1 MGRLMSDNNKA
12 VLAKK
17 QAELK
22 KKKIILHNNEEGYD
36 KREAQASALIQKGK
50 LTDPEKETLSVLQS
64 RIEKYPGIIAK
75 NKEYIATLE
84 KEISE
89 LKKTVGKKS
98 KNSEPEAKKAHKDT
112 GKSTSKKPVPAKSAK
127 TKVIKVKKC
136 TTTKCEPKPKD
147 KVKFIGKICITIDHL
162 GTGLAKTSLQV
173 VKELRGLKNSKG
185 LNIPVPVTVF
195 VTCRAGGKKMMGKPA
210 QFKIKQTDRQA
221 IATFTE
227 NDMKMIMD
235 MKALGAEIGVHLLG
249 TLDVKGLNE
258 ETAAQKQIDNINYI
272 RTAKLNFDYKKY
284 KKGTLVVGD
293 VRTASYHGKG
303 DEIKKVAGL
312 KNTTVQNSFKCIRGV
327 SPSKPKAKG
336 LTKYTPVF
344 YHTVDI
350 KKNVEK
356 NPKSVTH
363 FFFHSHQ
370 TIENDLYEELLDGL
384 KSGKYKAAPY
394 CSK

>member
-1 MGRLMSDNNKA
+1 MSDLSKYTEQQLKDNIK
-12 VLAKK
+12 AKK
-17 QAELK
+17 EQYTDAQNSKDPKERAK
-22 KKKIILHNNEEGYD
+22 APKYKIGLD
-36 KREAQASALIQKGK
+36 R
-50 LTDPEKETLSVLQS
+50 
-64 RIEKYPGIIAK
+64 
-75 NKEYIATLE
+75 LE
-84 KEISE
+84 KELVSRKQQE
-89 LKKTVGKKS
+89 QVTT
-98 KNSEPEAKKAHKDT
+98 AKAHKDM
-112 GKSTSKKPVPAKSAK
+112 GKSTSKKPVPAKGAK
-127 TKVIKVKKC
+127 NVIKVRKC
-136 TTTKCEPKPKD
+136 IITKCPPKPKPLKPKN
-147 KVKFIGKICITIDHL
+147 KVKFIGNICITIDHL

-195 VTCRAGGKKMMGKPA
+195 VTCRAGGKKMMKKPA

-272 RTAKLNFDYKKY
+272 RTAELNFNYKKY
-284 KKGTLVVGD
+284 KKGTLVVGN
-293 VRTASYHGKG
+293 VKTASYHG
-303 DEIKKVAGL
+303 DEIEKVAGL
-312 KNTTVQNSFKCIRGV
+312 KNTTVQNSFKCIRGTG
-327 SPSKPKAKG
+327 SSKPKAKG

-344 YHTVDI
+344 YHTGDI

-356 NPKSVTH
+356 NPESVTH

-370 TIENDLYEELLDGL
+370 TQTTSKKLYDELLNGL
-384 KSGKYKAAPY
+384 KSGKYKAVPY